1 MKKTYQNPQI
11 RIVALQGPAVMLT
24 GSETVNKYTKGED
37 FNIGDVDV
45 D

>member
-24 GSETVNKYTKGED
+24 GSESVNEYTKGQD
-37 FNIGDVDV
+37 IIIGDVDE
-45 D
+45 